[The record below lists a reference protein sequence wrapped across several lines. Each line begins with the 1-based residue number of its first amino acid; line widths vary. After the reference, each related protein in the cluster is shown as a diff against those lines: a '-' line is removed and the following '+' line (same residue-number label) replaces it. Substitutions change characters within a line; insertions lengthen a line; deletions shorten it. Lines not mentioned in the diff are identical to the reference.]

1 MSEDDTQYLLLDMLL
16 AARAAVSRTQHA
28 TWQEFQRDAALQ
40 DAVMRPIQV
49 IGEAAAKIRADFREE
64 HPEIPWHDVIGMR
77 HRLVHDYRRIDRE
90 IVWDTARN
98 ALPSLIAVLEP
109 LVPTPDQDEASS

>member
-1 MSEDDTQYLLLDMLL
+1 MSEDDTPYLLLDMLL
-16 AARAAVSRTQHA
+16 AARAAVDRTQHV
-28 TWQEFQRDAALQ
+28 TWQEFERDPALQ
-40 DAVMRPIQV
+40 DAVMRPIQI
-49 IGEAAAKIRADFREE
+49 IGEAADKIRADFQEE

-98 ALPSLIAVLEP
+98 ALPSLIVVIEA
-109 LVPTPDQDEASS
+109 LVPPPDQEEGDS

>member
-1 MSEDDTQYLLLDMLL
+1 MSEDDTPYLLLDMLL
-16 AARAAVSRTQHA
+16 AARAAVDRTQHV
-28 TWQEFQRDAALQ
+28 TWQEFERDPSLQ

-49 IGEAAAKIRADFREE
+49 IGEAAAK
-64 HPEIPWHDVIGMR
+64 

-98 ALPSLIAVLEP
+98 ALPSLIVALER
-109 LVPTPDQDEASS
+109 LVPTPDQEEAGS

>member
-1 MSEDDTQYLLLDMLL
+1 MSEDDTPYLLLDMLL
-16 AARAAVSRTQHA
+16 AARAAVGRTQHV
-28 TWQEFQRDAALQ
+28 TWQEFERDPSLQ

-49 IGEAAAKIRADFREE
+49 IGEAAAK
-64 HPEIPWHDVIGMR
+64 

-98 ALPSLIAVLEP
+98 ALPSLIVALER
-109 LVPTPDQDEASS
+109 LVPTPDQEEAGS